1 MLKNRVVVRYADG
14 KILKGITWD
23 FQPHRDTFH
32 IADPEDERKITPV
45 AVAGL
50 KAIFF
55 VKSFVGDRFRKAGVP
70 PDSWYRG
77 AGQRLKV
84 TFRDGEVIYGA
95 ASAYAP
101 GRRGFFIV
109 PADGDDNNERAYVFA
124 EATLKVEP
132 IRTPGSPPVAAA
144 R

>member
-1 MLKNRVVVRYADG
+1 MLKNRVVVRYTDG
-14 KILKGITWD
+14 RILKGITWD
-23 FQPHRDTFH
+23 FQPNRESFH
-32 IADPEDERKITPV
+32 IADPGDERKIAPV
-45 AVAGL
+45 SVAGV

-55 VKSFVGDRFRKAGVP
+55 VKTFEGDRFRKAGIP

-95 ASAYAP
+95 ASAYTP
-101 GRRGFFIV
+101 GRKGFFIV
-109 PADGDDNNERAYVFA
+109 PADGDGNNERAYVFTD
-124 EATLKVEP
+124 ATLKVEP
-132 IRTPGSPPVAAA
+132 IRTAAPPAAAA